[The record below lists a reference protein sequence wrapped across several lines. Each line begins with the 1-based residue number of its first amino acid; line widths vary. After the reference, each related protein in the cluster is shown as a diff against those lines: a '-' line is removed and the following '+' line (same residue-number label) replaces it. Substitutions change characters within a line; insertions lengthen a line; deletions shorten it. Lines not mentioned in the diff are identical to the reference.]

1 MRRSTFV
8 VWPKGEGEGIS
19 LEALRAALEEY
30 RGRLEKT
37 GEQLDAPYASWAFPY
52 EIEERERHGIRYL
65 YLRGKGVTPQ
75 EYTGLL
81 LTAGSADGQ
90 NVVQITVVRGAT
102 DGDFAKANE
111 LARYLARRWKAEIV
125 LFTGK
130 VKRQYAHAK
139 R

>member
-8 VWPKGEGEGIS
+8 VWSKGEGEEIS

-37 GEQLDAPYASWAFPY
+37 GEKLDAPYTTWAFPY
-52 EIEERERHGIRYL
+52 EIEERERDGIRYL
-65 YLRGKGVTPQ
+65 YLRGKGVTAQ
-75 EYTGLL
+75 EYAGLL
-81 LTAGSADGQ
+81 LTAGSADAQ
-90 NVVQITVVRGAT
+90 NVVQITVARGGT

-111 LARYLARRWKAEIV
+111 LARFLAHRWKAEIV